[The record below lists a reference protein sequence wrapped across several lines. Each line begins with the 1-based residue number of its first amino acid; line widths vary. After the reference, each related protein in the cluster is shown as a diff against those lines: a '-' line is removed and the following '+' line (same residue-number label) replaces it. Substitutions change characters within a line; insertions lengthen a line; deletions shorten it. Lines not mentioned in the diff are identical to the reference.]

1 MAITLADILTPSLRM
16 AGISK
21 RPGITASGE
30 MFGELIPAANRLL
43 ASWNC
48 NGHIVF
54 TTSIDQYPLNAGQ
67 KIFSIGP
74 GGDFNGPR
82 PIYVRE
88 ANFLFPTNPT
98 LRIPIKILD
107 DDEWSKIGVQD
118 IIGAPTWYLYYDGSY
133 DANGRGK
140 IYIVG
145 QPPTGYQLELFTW
158 QALKADFTA
167 TTDAFIF
174 PPGYEKALVSNL
186 AIEATMLY
194 PLESVVARNEP
205 ALALLEKQAMKD
217 LRALVVL
224 NSSSPVLRSE
234 IAYIGRVS
242 GGWGSQISVVAGGNS
257 GSGGSVTW
265 ISPNSAPDGIAT
277 VFTFAKVPQF
287 CEWNGILQFVGGVS
301 GVPGHAGYE
310 LTGATSLRFIDNDG
324 NIGVP
329 GTTDSVKAAV

>member
-1 MAITLADILTPSLRM
+1 MAITLADILTPALRM
-16 AGISK
+16 AGITK
-21 RPGITASGE
+21 RPGITPGPDQFAE
-30 MFGELIPAANRLL
+30 MIPACNRLL
-43 ASWNC
+43 ASFNC
-48 NGHIVF
+48 NGHVIF
-54 TTSIDQYPLNAGQ
+54 TTAIDQYPLNASQ

-74 GGDFNGPR
+74 GGDFNNAR

-88 ANFLFPTNPT
+88 ANFLFPTSPT

-194 PLESVVARNEP
+194 PLESVVARNVA
-205 ALALLEKQAMKD
+205 ALTLLEKQAMKD

-265 ISPNSAPDGIAT
+265 IGPNSPPDGSAT
-277 VFTFAKVPQF
+277 IFTFAKTINF
-287 CEWNGILQFVGGVS
+287 AEFNGLLQFVGGVS
-301 GVPGHAGYE
+301 GVAGHAGYE
-310 LTGATSLRFIDNDG
+310 VVGANMIRFIADDG
-324 NIGVP
+324 SIITPGV
-329 GTTDSVKAAV
+329 TDSVKAAV